1 MNCYFIEAQSV
12 ENTSVVTS
20 IPTSPSSYHTNVSTV
35 QGNVNNSDNVINC
48 VSTTPSSLSSTTS
61 PVQVDSHTPLSS
73 LKTIAQ
79 KAVDQAGIDISQQS
93 TDNKSNYKMTIICLK
108 RLHFC
113 FDYYLCIII
122 KVNYVE
128 IKVTKIPCTVLPLT
142 VLLLEQNELYT
153 LYPFILSS

>member
-1 MNCYFIEAQSV
+1 
-12 ENTSVVTS
+12 
-20 IPTSPSSYHTNVSTV
+20 
-35 QGNVNNSDNVINC
+35 VNNSDSVVNC

-93 TDNKSNYKMTIICLK
+93 TDNKSNYKITIICLK

-113 FDYYLCIII
+113 FDYYLC
-122 KVNYVE
+122 N
-128 IKVTKIPCTVLPLT
+128 
-142 VLLLEQNELYT
+142 LYNHKSK
-153 LYPFILSS
+153 LC